1 MNPKLANV
9 TTWLPYAASA
19 FALVLAIVILS
30 DAGTTIV
37 LNELAPRLSESP
49 MVMRYTLVH
58 FATGATLFA
67 GAVIALIAMEARS
80 RGLLVVGEL
89 FASAALATIVV
100 FERMSLWALPYLD
113 SSATGRRHPCRGTL
127 RRRSPRCRT
136 WIPRARGPTP

>member
-113 SSATGRRHPCRGTL
+113 
-127 RRRSPRCRT
+127 
-136 WIPRARGPTP
+136 